1 MALSAASAWLGS
13 AHVCVPA
20 GPLAERVFR
29 QADGNLGNFV
39 WDGAR
44 CRVVDFEDSGVSDP
58 AYEVADL
65 VEHVTVRLR
74 GLIRHDDLGDTLEFA
89 GAQRARLLRFRR
101 LMAVFWLLRML
112 PGKPG
117 HHRNPPGSMERQA
130 ERVLGLL

>member
-1 MALSAASAWLGS
+1 MLGS

-20 GPLAERVFR
+20 GPLAERVFT
-29 QADGNLGNFV
+29 QADGNLGNLRV
-39 WDGAR
+39 DGAR

-65 VEHVTVRLR
+65 VEHVSVWLR
-74 GLIRHDDLGDTLEFA
+74 GLIRHHNLGDTLEFA
-89 GAQRARLLRFRR
+89 GPSGRGCSGSGR

-117 HHRNPPGSMERQA
+117 HHRNPPESMERQA
-130 ERVLGLL
+130 ERALGLL